1 MRALFRKAAG
11 TPAAGMKVMWWVPG
25 KTAGTFELRDTGVT
39 DAEGLLDV
47 DVTSATFGSHLRL
60 AEGMVATY
68 PVKMSSTVI
77 DFGTLVL
84 LDPVRE
90 GIAAVPAAVAPTAA
104 STATTATAT
113 TTDATATEPATLVE
127 VAIEDRLKSAGQQI
141 ESVKASLTTMKLTQ
155 VRVRWTETTAEG
167 TSETEAQFVEQLEIP
182 TEPATE
188 PVARPVPS
196 FHGLTPAAARR
207 LAAEAGLRVALSPIF
222 TKESG
227 QHGRVLRQLPK
238 PGVEDTTASVQLFIG
253 RAMEG

>member
-1 MRALFRKAAG
+1 
-11 TPAAGMKVMWWVPG
+11 MKVMWWVPG
-25 KTAGTFELRDTGVT
+25 KMAGTFELRDTGVT
-39 DAEGLLDV
+39 DAEGLLDL

-60 AEGMVATY
+60 VEGMVATY
-68 PVKMSSTVI
+68 PVRMSSTVI

-90 GIAAVPAAVAPTAA
+90 GIRAVSAAVAPVEPSATPTGDTA
-104 STATTATAT
+104 
-113 TTDATATEPATLVE
+113 LVA

-141 ESVKASLTTMKLTQ
+141 ESVKASLTTMKLSQ

-182 TEPATE
+182 PAPDGE
-188 PVARPVPS
+188 APARPVPD
-196 FHGLTPAAARR
+196 FHGLTSAAARR
-207 LAAEAGLRVALSPIF
+207 LAAEAGLRVALAPLF
-222 TKESG
+222 THERG